1 MCKMTKAHL
10 QLMED
15 YKCVE
20 EDEEEVL
27 EEVGVISYATT
38 VENQDILRATVK
50 TQLILLVNTVKNLIM
65 L

>member
-1 MCKMTKAHL
+1 MTKAHL